1 MHINRWRKI
10 IIVCVLLGAVLSISI
25 VIHIFNTWQS
35 KSLVPEEYAEV
46 LELYK
51 EIADSIV
58 SEEFEKDYYDEK
70 FPSPNPELDYEW
82 HCMLVELNLWS
93 FDSMEKTKDSFGY
106 VLKDINGDDIQE
118 LFFMLHD
125 CTILAAFSISGEE
138 ANLLDAYWPRHRCML
153 LDSGELYTFSSSGA
167 QDFEYKIQKLDKDGR
182 ALSDILQFGSEEGSY
197 YKIVEENEDRISD
210 KEFEK
215 LRMEYPD
222 IFDNSDENAGKMKLK
237 WIPLFK

>member
-10 IIVCVLLGAVLSISI
+10 KIVCVLLGAVLSILI

-35 KSLVPEEYAEV
+35 KAHVPEAYAEM

-51 EIADSIV
+51 EITDSIV

-70 FPSPNPELDYEW
+70 FLSPNPELDYEW

-106 VLKDINGDDIQE
+106 VLKDINGDGIQE
-118 LFFMLHD
+118 LFFVLHD
-125 CTILAAFSISGEE
+125 YTILAAFSISGGE

-222 IFDNSDENAGKMKLK
+222 IFDNSDENAERMKLK
-237 WIPLFK
+237 WIPLFE